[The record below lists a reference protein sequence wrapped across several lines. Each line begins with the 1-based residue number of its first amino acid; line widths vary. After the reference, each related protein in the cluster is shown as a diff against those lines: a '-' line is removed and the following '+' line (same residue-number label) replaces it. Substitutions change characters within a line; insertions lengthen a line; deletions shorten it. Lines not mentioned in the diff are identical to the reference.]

1 MAIAGLD
8 VGTSGSKCTIFHD
21 DGSVSAYSYRE
32 YALERSSRGYV
43 ELNPD
48 RVWEA
53 VRTVIAEASAG
64 HKGGPVR
71 ALCITSCG
79 EMGVPVDREGRALYG
94 SMPYTDPRG
103 QEQCD
108 RLIARLGRGE
118 IMTRS
123 GHNPHPMYSAPKIM
137 WLRDNEPDVY
147 RRMVTFLQYSDF
159 ILFRLTGEKA
169 VDWSLASRTLMF
181 NVAKKEWDPVLL
193 DAAGLR
199 ADQFPRPVQAGTPV
213 AAVLP
218 SVAGELGLSPSTV
231 VLLGGQDQIGAVVG
245 GGAMEPR
252 VAANGTGSVDCITPV
267 FDRPNTGEAM
277 RRYNFACVPYIR
289 PDYYVTYAFS
299 FYGGALLKWYR
310 DKFAQDAVREAK
322 ARGVSVYTYL
332 ESTAPDEPTGLLVL
346 PHLSGAATPYM
357 DIHSVGAIVG
367 LTADTDRGTLYR
379 GLMEG
384 VAYEMRINLD
394 CLREAGVPVDRLIA
408 TGGGSRSPMWMQM
421 RADLFNLPVSVPQ
434 VEEAGTLGAAIMAGA
449 ACGLYRDIAEGARQL
464 VRIRR
469 TFEPDPALHDR
480 YEELYA
486 KYRRVYDCVRE
497 IQGRRN

>member
-21 DGSVSAYSYRE
+21 EGSVSSYSYRE
-32 YALERSSRGYV
+32 YALERSSLGYI

-53 VRTVIAEASAG
+53 VRTVIAEAAAG
-64 HKGGPVR
+64 HKSGPVR

-108 RLIARLGRGE
+108 RLIARLGRSE

-181 NVAKKEWDPVLL
+181 NVAKKEWDTVLL
-193 DAAGLR
+193 DAAELR
-199 ADQFPRPVQAGTPV
+199 ADQFPKPVQAGTPV
-213 AAVLP
+213 ATVLP
-218 SVAGELGLSPSTV
+218 SVADELGLSSSTV

-252 VAANGTGSVDCITPV
+252 VAVNGTGSVDCITPV
-267 FDRPNTGEAM
+267 FDRPNTGEEM

-310 DKFAQDAVREAK
+310 DKFAQDAVREA
-322 ARGVSVYTYL
+322 RSQGVSVYTYL
-332 ESTAPDEPTGLLVL
+332 ESTVRTSHGDYSIPSVGRGDAPWNPLVGAVIGL
-346 PHLSGAATPYM
+346 PRYDSGA
-357 DIHSVGAIVG
+357 
-367 LTADTDRGTLYR
+367 LYR
-379 GLMEG
+379 ASWRVWPTDARQSKTG
-384 VAYEMRINLD
+384 
-394 CLREAGVPVDRLIA
+394 LREAGVPVEPYRHGRRQPLA
-408 TGGGSRSPMWMQM
+408 MWMQGGLIYLIAGIGSRGRGSRYAGSGYHGGSSL
-421 RADLFNLPVSVPQ
+421 RAVS
-434 VEEAGTLGAAIMAGA
+434 GH
-449 ACGLYRDIAEGARQL
+449 R
-464 VRIRR
+464 
-469 TFEPDPALHDR
+469 
-480 YEELYA
+480 
-486 KYRRVYDCVRE
+486 
-497 IQGRRN
+497 